1 MKSLLLC
8 IAISF
13 SMFSCTND
21 QESAT
26 ELSKDFKHESSF
38 KVTDVANPN
47 NPFDQIGL
55 DYYNHLKNFELE
67 NGTVK
72 SQSQLLEQLL
82 YLTDRADK
90 KRKTNKSVITIT
102 PEMIA
107 VILADPQNKL
117 IELIDNASISISLKS
132 NLTAFVGELVDKQ
145 NDDYD
150 DVYNYI
156 IDYEDSVIS
165 DSLLVEEE
173 KDTILKVSAI
183 SRYSLYAEARKR
195 DRDWETSVTNKPS
208 KETDLKVNEITLAT
222 LAVIFNN
229 LY

>member
-8 IAISF
+8 IAISL

-21 QESAT
+21 NETTT
-26 ELSKDFKHESSF
+26 ELSKDFKNESTS
-38 KVTDVANPN
+38 KATDAANPN

-67 NGTVK
+67 NGPIKNQV
-72 SQSQLLEQLL
+72 QLIKQLL
-82 YLTDRADK
+82 YLTDKGDI
-90 KRKTNKSVITIT
+90 KRKTSKSVITIT

-107 VILADPQNKL
+107 VILADPENKL
-117 IELIDNASISISLKS
+117 IELINDASLSISVKN
-132 NLTAFVGELVDKQ
+132 NLTGFVNELVDKQ
-145 NDDYD
+145 DDDYD
-150 DVYNYI
+150 DVHNYI
-156 IDYEDSVIS
+156 LDYEDGVIADSVLIQ
-165 DSLLVEEE
+165 DE

-208 KETDLKVNEITLAT
+208 KGIDLKGNEITLVT
-222 LAVIFNN
+222 LAVVFNN

>member
-8 IAISF
+8 IAISL

-21 QESAT
+21 QESLPT
-26 ELSKDFKHESSF
+26 LSKDFKDESSS
-38 KVTDVANPN
+38 KVTDAANPN

-55 DYYNHLKNFELE
+55 DYYNHFKNFELE
-67 NGTVK
+67 NGPVK
-72 SQSQLLEQLL
+72 NQAQLIEQLL
-82 YLTDRADK
+82 YLTDKGDV

-107 VILADPQNKL
+107 VILADPENKL
-117 IELIDNASISISLKS
+117 IELINDASLSISVKN
-132 NLTAFVGELVDKQ
+132 NLTYFVSELVDKQ
-145 NDDYD
+145 DDDYD
-150 DVYNYI
+150 DVHNYI
-156 IDYEDSVIS
+156 LDYEDGVIADSVLIQ
-165 DSLLVEEE
+165 EE

-208 KETDLKVNEITLAT
+208 KGINLKGNEITLVT
-222 LAVIFNN
+222 LAVVFNN